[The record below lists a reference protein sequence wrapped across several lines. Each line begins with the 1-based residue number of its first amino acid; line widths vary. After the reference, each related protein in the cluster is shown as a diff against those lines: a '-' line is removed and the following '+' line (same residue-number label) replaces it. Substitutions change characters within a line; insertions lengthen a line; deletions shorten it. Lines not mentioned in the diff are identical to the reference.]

1 MRKHYGQVVK
11 TCIKIA
17 FASALLL
24 IISGVLSYAIKGK
37 VIAILEIIAGIIAFC
52 AVIFIRNK
60 RNESVNNF
68 LEIMAKSSNSISA
81 NSITAMF
88 SIRKVSSIMPSLQK
102 EMSIIENNILGR
114 FELTDR
120 FLKARK
126 EAAFRKTWLLKSPIK
141 RS

>member
-37 VIAILEIIAGIIAFC
+37 FIAILEIIAGIIAFC

-60 RNESVNNF
+60 RNESVSDCICNKQIS
-68 LEIMAKSSNSISA
+68 LIVNSYTFFI
-81 NSITAMF
+81 
-88 SIRKVSSIMPSLQK
+88 V
-102 EMSIIENNILGR
+102 
-114 FELTDR
+114 
-120 FLKARK
+120 
-126 EAAFRKTWLLKSPIK
+126 
-141 RS
+141 

>member
-68 LEIMAKSSNSISA
+68 LEIMAKSSNSDFGKYYGL
-81 NSITAMF
+81 F
-88 SIRKVSSIMPSLQK
+88 SYTYRCCAYRRFHMLVQRKIFGIV
-102 EMSIIENNILGR
+102 
-114 FELTDR
+114 F
-120 FLKARK
+120 
-126 EAAFRKTWLLKSPIK
+126 
-141 RS
+141 

>member
-60 RNESVNNF
+60 RKDVYKRQYKDCYE
-68 LEIMAKSSNSISA
+68 
-81 NSITAMF
+81 
-88 SIRKVSSIMPSLQK
+88 R
-102 EMSIIENNILGR
+102 MS
-114 FELTDR
+114 
-120 FLKARK
+120 
-126 EAAFRKTWLLKSPIK
+126 K
-141 RS
+141 RT

>member
-24 IISGVLSYAIKGK
+24 IISGVLSYVIKGK
-37 VIAILEIIAGIIAFC
+37 VIAILEIIAGIIAFS

-81 NSITAMF
+81 NIMDSFPIPIVVVHIDGSICWYNGKF
-88 SIRKVSSIMPSLQK
+88 S
-102 EMSIIENNILGR
+102 
-114 FELTDR
+114 EL
-120 FLKARK
+120 F
-126 EAAFRKTWLLKSPIK
+126 FN
-141 RS
+141 

>member
-68 LEIMAKSSNSISA
+68 LEIMAKA
-81 NSITAMF
+81 Q
-88 SIRKVSSIMPSLQK
+88 IRFRQILWTLFLYPSLLC
-102 EMSIIENNILGR
+102 I
-114 FELTDR
+114 
-120 FLKARK
+120 
-126 EAAFRKTWLLKSPIK
+126 
-141 RS
+141 

>member
-81 NSITAMF
+81 NIMDSF
-88 SIRKVSSIMPSLQK
+88 SYTYCCCAYR
-102 EMSIIENNILGR
+102 R
-114 FELTDR
+114 FYMLVQR
-120 FLKARK
+120 QIFGIV
-126 EAAFRKTWLLKSPIK
+126 F
-141 RS
+141 

>member
-24 IISGVLSYAIKGK
+24 IISGVLSYVIKGK
-37 VIAILEIIAGIIAFC
+37 VIAILEIIAGIIAFS

-81 NSITAMF
+81 NIMDSFPIPIVVVHIDGSICWYNGKF
-88 SIRKVSSIMPSLQK
+88 SELFFNKDLFDTKLENSISDIKWRNFKISLT
-102 EMSIIENNILGR
+102 L
-114 FELTDR
+114 
-120 FLKARK
+120 
-126 EAAFRKTWLLKSPIK
+126 
-141 RS
+141 